1 MRSTIVMISTTTIPL
16 SMNPINLFSQEIWK
30 TQHKNTNIELQKYR
44 KMEKYE
50 KINSKIQKNQTL
62 PHCTFLFPPNF
73 RHHLRAAR
81 LIKAREFSVKKSS
94 WYFRQDIFWTIFV
107 YCFFCVISHR
117 WYLSSRCPFLHRTRK
132 FFVLFAKLRSF
143 GCTLTG
149 LNNAMVSQNWQIS
162 GM

>member
-1 MRSTIVMISTTTIPL
+1 MRSTTVMISTTTIPL

-30 TQHKNTNIELQKYR
+30 TQHKITNIELQKYR
-44 KMEKYE
+44 KMEKCKKLYQ
-50 KINSKIQKNQTL
+50 KIQKNLTL

-81 LIKAREFSVKKSS
+81 LIKGGEFSTKKVLD
-94 WYFRQDIFWTIFV
+94 FLGRIFSLFIVFD
-107 YCFFCVISHR
+107 CVACS
-117 WYLSSRCPFLHRTRK
+117 WYLSGRCPFLHRERK
-132 FFVLFAKLRSF
+132 MFAHFVANLCSF

-162 GM
+162 GMELL